1 MSTWA
6 AWGEVMTAVR
16 AAELALQD
24 PRDLSRAR
32 AAARSRF
39 WLSPSLSASSIVSV
53 REVAATDSGLGSGWA
68 VEMAGDSEVTEHKA
82 NANRRTRGYMV
93 QSILS

>member
-32 AAARSRF
+32 AAVAGS
-39 WLSPSLSASSIVSV
+39 LKELPSSV
-53 REVAATDSGLGSGWA
+53 QPAPGAADAAGALRVGGA
-68 VEMAGDSEVTEHKA
+68 V
-82 NANRRTRGYMV
+82 
-93 QSILS
+93 